1 MTQYEKNKNMTIEE
15 MAKFIFGLGPYYS
28 CALCP
33 ACKICDPNNQCVENI
48 QKWLESEIKND
59 S

>member
-1 MTQYEKNKNMTIEE
+1 MTIEE

-33 ACKICDPNNQCVENI
+33 ACKICDPNNQCTENI
-48 QKWLESEIKND
+48 QKWLESEIKNND
-59 S
+59 

>member
-1 MTQYEKNKNMTIEE
+1 MSTDVYTEEEISFLKSNYQNMTIEE

-33 ACKICDPNNQCVENI
+33 ACKICDPNNQCIENI
-48 QKWLESEIKND
+48 
-59 S
+59 